1 MATRLPAIKVMRK
14 SGKECF
20 QGMEGERTLKDF
32 WAWAFSDL
40 VSNTE
45 RGKLAEYIVATAMG
59 CDEGTS
65 PTWGSFDLLSPEG
78 IKIEVKAS
86 AYIQSWEQKD
96 FSRIEFS
103 IAESLYW
110 DGVAYAKEKK
120 RQAGVYVFCVLK
132 HKEQD
137 TINPLDL
144 EQWDFYP
151 VSTARVR
158 TRYFQRNKN
167 RVCRGHGGV
176 ACVPCFIFPKA
187 SWSVSNR
194 SFPVLT
200 VPRVSMTDA
209 SSAASYTSSS
219 TGFSGRMHL
228 MSTAR
233 TKRCTIDSSGG
244 ADSVFSIKFSLS
256 WPTKRLLMAH

>member
-1 MATRLPAIKVMRK
+1 MTIWLSAIEVTRK

-20 QGMEGERTLKDF
+20 QGMDGKRTLQDF

-45 RGKLAEYIVATAMG
+45 RGKLAEYIVATAMN

-86 AYIQSWEQKD
+86 AYIQSWEQKG
-96 FSRIEFS
+96 FSKIKFS
-103 IAESLYW
+103 IAETLYW
-110 DGVAYAKEKK
+110 DGVTYANEKK
-120 RQAGVYVFCVLK
+120 RQADVYVFCVLK

-151 VSTARVR
+151 VSTAVLNETVKEQKTIGLARVAELCGKGPYTYQMLKGAVLECSRSRVR
-158 TRYFQRNKN
+158 
-167 RVCRGHGGV
+167 
-176 ACVPCFIFPKA
+176 
-187 SWSVSNR
+187 
-194 SFPVLT
+194 
-200 VPRVSMTDA
+200 DA
-209 SSAASYTSSS
+209 
-219 TGFSGRMHL
+219 
-228 MSTAR
+228 
-233 TKRCTIDSSGG
+233 
-244 ADSVFSIKFSLS
+244 
-256 WPTKRLLMAH
+256 

>member
-1 MATRLPAIKVMRK
+1 MEEWPLPRQQPCVSIFQLAEIKWGSMTARLPAIKVTRK

-20 QGMEGERTLKDF
+20 QGMEDARTLKEL

-40 VSNTE
+40 VRDTE

-78 IKIEVKAS
+78 IKIEVKTS
-86 AYIQSWEQKD
+86 AYIQSWEQKK

-120 RQAGVYVFCVLK
+120 RQADVYVFCVLK

-151 VSTARVR
+151 VSTAILNETVKGQKTICLARVAEL
-158 TRYFQRNKN
+158 
-167 RVCRGHGGV
+167 CGRG
-176 ACVPCFIFPKA
+176 PCTYQMLRKVVVEV
-187 SWSVSNR
+187 WQ
-194 SFPVLT
+194 
-200 VPRVSMTDA
+200 
-209 SSAASYTSSS
+209 
-219 TGFSGRMHL
+219 
-228 MSTAR
+228 
-233 TKRCTIDSSGG
+233 GG
-244 ADSVFSIKFSLS
+244 AHGA
-256 WPTKRLLMAH
+256 RHARAHKG

>member
-1 MATRLPAIKVMRK
+1 MD
-14 SGKECF
+14 
-20 QGMEGERTLKDF
+20 GERTLQDF

-59 CDEGTS
+59 CNEGTS
-65 PTWGSFDLLSPEG
+65 LTWGSFDLLSLEG

-86 AYIQSWEQKD
+86 AYIQSWEQKS

-120 RQAGVYVFCVLK
+120 RQADVYVFCVLK

-151 VSTARVR
+151 VSTASLNKAVKGQKTICLARVAEL
-158 TRYFQRNKN
+158 
-167 RVCRGHGGV
+167 CGRG
-176 ACVPCFIFPKA
+176 PCTYQMLRKA
-187 SWSVSNR
+187 VVEAWQSEVVR
-194 SFPVLT
+194 RHDKAEVL
-200 VPRVSMTDA
+200 
-209 SSAASYTSSS
+209 AA
-219 TGFSGRMHL
+219 R
-228 MSTAR
+228 
-233 TKRCTIDSSGG
+233 
-244 ADSVFSIKFSLS
+244 
-256 WPTKRLLMAH
+256 

>member
-1 MATRLPAIKVMRK
+1 MAKNVFRGWTANIP
-14 SGKECF
+14 S
-20 QGMEGERTLKDF
+20 QDF

-78 IKIEVKAS
+78 IKIEVKTS
-86 AYIQSWEQKD
+86 AYIQSWEAKN

-110 DGVAYAKEKK
+110 MALPMPRRKSVRLMFMCFA
-120 RQAGVYVFCVLK
+120 VLK

-151 VSTARVR
+151 SP
-158 TRYFQRNKN
+158 Q
-167 RVCRGHGGV
+167 
-176 ACVPCFIFPKA
+176 
-187 SWSVSNR
+187 
-194 SFPVLT
+194 
-200 VPRVSMTDA
+200 
-209 SSAASYTSSS
+209 
-219 TGFSGRMHL
+219 
-228 MSTAR
+228 
-233 TKRCTIDSSGG
+233 
-244 ADSVFSIKFSLS
+244 LS
-256 WPTKRLLMAH
+256 

>member
-1 MATRLPAIKVMRK
+1 MATRLPAIKVTRK

-20 QGMEGERTLKDF
+20 QGMEGERTLQDF

-59 CDEGTS
+59 CDEGIS

-96 FSRIEFS
+96 FSQIGFS

-110 DGVAYAKEKK
+110 DGVAYAKKKK
-120 RQAGVYVFCVLK
+120 RQADVYVFCVLK

-144 EQWDFYP
+144 EQWEFYP
-151 VSTARVR
+151 VSTDSLNKTVKGQKTICLARVAELSG
-158 TRYFQRNKN
+158 K
-167 RVCRGHGGV
+167 G
-176 ACVPCFIFPKA
+176 PCTYQMLKKA
-187 SWSVSNR
+187 VIEVWQNGAAQLHDKAE
-194 SFPVLT
+194 VL
-200 VPRVSMTDA
+200 
-209 SSAASYTSSS
+209 AA
-219 TGFSGRMHL
+219 R
-228 MSTAR
+228 
-233 TKRCTIDSSGG
+233 
-244 ADSVFSIKFSLS
+244 
-256 WPTKRLLMAH
+256 

>member
-1 MATRLPAIKVMRK
+1 MD
-14 SGKECF
+14 
-20 QGMEGERTLKDF
+20 GEHTLQDF

-78 IKIEVKAS
+78 IKIEVKTS
-86 AYIQSWEQKD
+86 AYIQSWEQKN

-120 RQAGVYVFCVLK
+120 RQADVYVFCVLK

-151 VSTARVR
+151 VSTAILNETVKGQKTICLARVAEL
-158 TRYFQRNKN
+158 
-167 RVCRGHGGV
+167 CGRGPCTYQMLRKAVVEVWQGGAHG
-176 ACVPCFIFPKA
+176 A
-187 SWSVSNR
+187 R
-194 SFPVLT
+194 
-200 VPRVSMTDA
+200 
-209 SSAASYTSSS
+209 
-219 TGFSGRMHL
+219 H
-228 MSTAR
+228 AR
-233 TKRCTIDSSGG
+233 THKG
-244 ADSVFSIKFSLS
+244 
-256 WPTKRLLMAH
+256 

>member
-1 MATRLPAIKVMRK
+1 MATRFPAIEVIRK

-20 QGMEGERTLKDF
+20 QGMDGEHTLQDF

-86 AYIQSWEQKD
+86 AYIQSWEQKS

-120 RQAGVYVFCVLK
+120 RQAAVK
-132 HKEQD
+132 AQK
-137 TINPLDL
+137 TICL
-144 EQWDFYP
+144 
-151 VSTARVR
+151 ARVAELCGKGPC
-158 TRYFQRNKN
+158 TYQMLKGA
-167 RVCRGHGGV
+167 VMECGKGG
-176 ACVPCFIFPKA
+176 PH
-187 SWSVSNR
+187 
-194 SFPVLT
+194 
-200 VPRVSMTDA
+200 DA
-209 SSAASYTSSS
+209 YE
-219 TGFSGRMHL
+219 
-228 MSTAR
+228 
-233 TKRCTIDSSGG
+233 K
-244 ADSVFSIKFSLS
+244 
-256 WPTKRLLMAH
+256 

>member
-1 MATRLPAIKVMRK
+1 MEECPLPLAATMCFNFQLAEIKWGSMTARLPAIEVIRK

-20 QGMEGERTLKDF
+20 QGMDVERTLQDF

-86 AYIQSWEQKD
+86 AYIQSWEQKG
-96 FSRIEFS
+96 FSKIGFS

-120 RQAGVYVFCVLK
+120 RQADVYVFCVLK

-151 VSTARVR
+151 VSTAILNKAVKGQKTICLARVAELCGKGPY
-158 TRYFQRNKN
+158 TYQMLKGA
-167 RVCRGHGGV
+167 VLECGKSGAHDAHG
-176 ACVPCFIFPKA
+176 K
-187 SWSVSNR
+187 
-194 SFPVLT
+194 
-200 VPRVSMTDA
+200 
-209 SSAASYTSSS
+209 
-219 TGFSGRMHL
+219 
-228 MSTAR
+228 
-233 TKRCTIDSSGG
+233 
-244 ADSVFSIKFSLS
+244 
-256 WPTKRLLMAH
+256 

>member
-1 MATRLPAIKVMRK
+1 MEEWPLPRQQPCVSIFQLAEIKWGSMTARLPAIKVTRK

-20 QGMEGERTLKDF
+20 QGMEDERTLKDF

-78 IKIEVKAS
+78 IKIEVKTS
-86 AYIQSWEQKD
+86 AYIQSWEQKS

-120 RQAGVYVFCVLK
+120 RRADVYVFCVLK

-144 EQWDFYP
+144 EQRDFYP
-151 VSTARVR
+151 VSTAILDEAVKERK
-158 TRYFQRNKN
+158 TI
-167 RVCRGHGGV
+167 CLAGV
-176 ACVPCFIFPKA
+176 AELCGRGPCTYQMLRKA
-187 SWSVSNR
+187 VVEVWQ
-194 SFPVLT
+194 
-200 VPRVSMTDA
+200 
-209 SSAASYTSSS
+209 
-219 TGFSGRMHL
+219 G
-228 MSTAR
+228 AR
-233 TKRCTIDSSGG
+233 TG
-244 ADSVFSIKFSLS
+244 
-256 WPTKRLLMAH
+256 